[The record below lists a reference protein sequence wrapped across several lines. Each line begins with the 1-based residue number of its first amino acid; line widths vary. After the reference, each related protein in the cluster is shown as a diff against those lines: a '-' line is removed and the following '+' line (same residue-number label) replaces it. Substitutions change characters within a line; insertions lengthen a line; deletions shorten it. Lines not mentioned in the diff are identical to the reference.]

1 MADTLVEEREEVM
14 VPANSGNPIF
24 RKAHFLKPMITEH
37 NLLLSP
43 PPNPLLFSKPCFQK
57 LENCTLQSYKGL
69 PSEKWKLW
77 VQSLRPRYQ
86 ETWKKAGIYHAILA
100 STHTIPKDKML
111 IFGLA
116 ERWCADTN
124 SFIFP
129 WGEVTISLEDVVY
142 LACHSVLGAS
152 FSTPLDDEFVDIFKC
167 LKNDHKRVRLGH
179 GGNVSAS
186 SWMEY
191 FMFSGHSFEHEAFL
205 ALWLSRFVLVRPQ
218 NYIGIKDFRVAI
230 HLSRGAKI
238 ALAPV
243 VLACVYRDMRVLK
256 NSIVELMRLESVVG
270 LRFISCH
277 YDLVQM
283 WAWER
288 FAGLRPAPNIIGRG
302 EPRSLR
308 WNGVKNSEVDDV
320 RSALSSAE
328 LVFVWRPYVS
338 SNSMLSNLCRDDEQW
353 VVVDSDALESFARC
367 LRTSELVGLG
377 YTEQYLPHR
386 VAMQFGL
393 DQDIPHVVRLGGNP
407 ETGWTS
413 YNRPLRGVKLFIP
426 PRLFKADVTSRY
438 VTWYRKTILLCTNE
452 TMESGMQNMWSSY
465 KCRKS
470 KPFTENQSGPK
481 ECAVITR
488 NSNLTN
494 KPVEMSSHSMSSNT
508 RKEGKSTERQT
519 KLEQY
524 GEVSPEDN
532 IANVV
537 DESYE
542 DTATELQHLGLEA
555 RICRL
560 ERIFDKIKAA
570 RFCASSQTDVD
581 N

>member
-129 WGEVTISLEDVVY
+129 WGE
-142 LACHSVLGAS
+142 
-152 FSTPLDDEFVDIFKC
+152 
-167 LKNDHKRVRLGH
+167 
-179 GGNVSAS
+179 
-186 SWMEY
+186 
-191 FMFSGHSFEHEAFL
+191 
-205 ALWLSRFVLVRPQ
+205 
-218 NYIGIKDFRVAI
+218 
-230 HLSRGAKI
+230 
-238 ALAPV
+238 
-243 VLACVYRDMRVLK
+243 
-256 NSIVELMRLESVVG
+256 
-270 LRFISCH
+270 
-277 YDLVQM
+277 M

>member
-111 IFGLA
+111 IFG
-116 ERWCADTN
+116 
-124 SFIFP
+124 
-129 WGEVTISLEDVVY
+129 
-142 LACHSVLGAS
+142 AS

-191 FMFSGHSFEHEAFL
+191 FMSSGHSFEHEAFL
-205 ALWLSRFVLVRPQ
+205 ALWLS
-218 NYIGIKDFRVAI
+218 
-230 HLSRGAKI
+230 
-238 ALAPV
+238 
-243 VLACVYRDMRVLK
+243 
-256 NSIVELMRLESVVG
+256 
-270 LRFISCH
+270 
-277 YDLVQM
+277 
-283 WAWER
+283 
-288 FAGLRPAPNIIGRG
+288 
-302 EPRSLR
+302 
-308 WNGVKNSEVDDV
+308 
-320 RSALSSAE
+320 
-328 LVFVWRPYVS
+328 
-338 SNSMLSNLCRDDEQW
+338 RDDEQW

-393 DQDIPHVVRLGGNP
+393 DQDIPHVVRLGGSP

-426 PRLFKADVTSRY
+426 PRLYEADVTSRY
-438 VTWYRKTILLCTNE
+438 VTWYRSLQMFNNSIPYKRDLPVVSKTICTNE
-452 TMESGMQNMWSSY
+452 TVESGMQNMWSSY
-465 KCRKS
+465 KCKKS
-470 KPFTENQSGPK
+470 EPSTENQSGPK

-488 NSNLTN
+488 NLNLTN
-494 KPVEMSSHSMSSNT
+494 KPVEMSSHNMSSNT

-519 KLEQY
+519 KIEQY
-524 GEVSPEDN
+524 AEVSPEDN

-555 RICRL
+555 RIWRL